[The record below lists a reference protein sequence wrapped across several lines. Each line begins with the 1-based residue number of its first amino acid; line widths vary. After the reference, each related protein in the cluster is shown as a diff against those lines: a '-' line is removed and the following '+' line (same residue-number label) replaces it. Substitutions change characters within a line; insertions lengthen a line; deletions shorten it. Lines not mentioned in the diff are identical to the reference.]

1 MSAMNVGGRLDRLPL
16 TRLHRKVFY
25 LVGVGMFFE
34 GFDIYIAASVLGATY
49 KTGFSTL
56 AENGLFISITFVGM
70 TLGALLT
77 GFLGDRY
84 GRRFTYQVN
93 LLIFGAAALASVFA
107 PDMRTL
113 IALRFV
119 MGLGLGAEVVVGYS
133 IMAEFFPARIRGRW
147 SGMISTIV
155 TAGLPVSALLA
166 WLLVPIFGWRV
177 MFLLGAV
184 GAMVAWYLRRGLPEL
199 PRWLVVM
206 GRHAEA
212 DAIVSSFEQ
221 EAGFD
226 FASRSPANSRNDRG
240 APYRRPI
247 PAPLAAEFDRR
258 VRFSY
263 GGKYAHL
270 RICDLAPD
278 LLHWPRE
285 LDCTEQWL
293 RAADGTRRADRVRA
307 RSVRR
312 RLSRSQADD
321 RGRLVPCCNPQ
332 RCVRVFRYVTCRA
345 SHWLLSDDTD
355 LHTRGGPFRR
365 IRSGTVSDSAA
376 AEGRRHLQCL
386 RP

>member
-107 PDMRTL
+107 LDMRTL
-113 IALRFV
+113 IALRFL

-147 SGMISTIV
+147 SGMIATIV

-166 WLLVPIFGWRV
+166 WLLVPTFGWRV

-226 FASRSPANSRNDRG
+226 FASRSPATSETIVAHPTVDLFRPPLLPSSNRG
-240 APYRRPI
+240 
-247 PAPLAAEFDRR
+247 

-263 GGKYAHL
+263 GDKYTDL

-278 LLHWPRE
+278 LLRWPRE
-285 LDCTEQWL
+285 LDCTEHRL
-293 RAADGTRRADRVRA
+293 RTADGTRRANRVGA
-307 RSVRR
+307 RSARR
-312 RLSRSQADD
+312 RLSRPQADD
-321 RGRLVPCCNPQ
+321 PGRLVPCYNPQ
-332 RCVRVFRYVTCRA
+332 RCVRVFRYVTCCA
-345 SHWLLSDDTD
+345 SHRLLSNDTD

-365 IRSGTVSDSAA
+365 IRSGIVSDSAA
-376 AEGRRHLQCL
+376 AQGRWHLQRL